1 MSDVYLSSKGKFV
14 KRRIMKKRCFVV
26 YYSDNALFAD
36 KFGEGAWFSEPVCCT
51 KSNLNRKLSLL
62 CERYE
67 YVYYVEYKDGHSHF
81 MSEVIWNSDRRESSH
96 AE

>member
-1 MSDVYLSSKGKFV
+1 MSDVYLNSKGKFV
-14 KRRIMKKRCFVV
+14 KRRVMKKRHFVV
-26 YYSDNALFAD
+26 YYSDDALFAD
-36 KFGEGAWFSEPVCCT
+36 QFGKGVWFSEPACCT

-67 YVYYVEYKDGHSHF
+67 YVYYVEYKDGHEHF
-81 MSEVIWNSDRRESSH
+81 ISDVIWNPDRSKGSR

>member
-1 MSDVYLSSKGKFV
+1 MSDVYLNGKGKFV
-14 KRRIMKKRCFVV
+14 RRRIMKKRYFVV
-26 YYSDNALFAD
+26 YYSDGVLFAD
-36 KFGEGAWFSEPVCCT
+36 KFGEDVWFSEPVCCT

-67 YVYYVEYKDGHSHF
+67 YVYYVEYRDGHRCF
-81 MSEVIWNSDRRESSH
+81 MSDVIWNPDRRESSR

>member
-1 MSDVYLSSKGKFV
+1 MSDVYLNGKGKFV
-14 KRRIMKKRCFVV
+14 KRRIMKKRYFVV
-26 YYSDNALFAD
+26 YYSDDALFAD
-36 KFGEGAWFSEPVCCT
+36 RFGKGVWFSDPACCT

-67 YVYYVEYKDGHSHF
+67 YVYYVEYKDGHEHF
-81 MSEVIWNSDRRESSH
+81 ISDVIWNPDRSKGSR